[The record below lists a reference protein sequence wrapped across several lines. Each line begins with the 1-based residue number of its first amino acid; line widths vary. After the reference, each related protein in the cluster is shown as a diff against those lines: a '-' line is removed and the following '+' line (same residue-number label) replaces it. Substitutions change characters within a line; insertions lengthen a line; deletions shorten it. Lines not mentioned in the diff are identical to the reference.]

1 MHRHTHHDLHIILAE
16 ALAQHVQQ
24 AVHHLR
30 AHHAAAVAV
39 RDDHRQ
45 VVPCEPARWP
55 WAGGLRHKGVDGQV
69 TPKGV
74 DGQVAPCEPARWPW
88 AGGLRHKVWCGRAGC
103 GKVVDGQVTPK
114 GVVWMSWLH

>member
-55 WAGGLRHKGVDGQV
+55 WAGGLRHK
-69 TPKGV
+69 
-74 DGQVAPCEPARWPW
+74 
-88 AGGLRHKVWCGRAGC
+88 VWCGRAGC